1 MARLARAAF
10 GALPHIVV
18 QHAQAG
24 IALLADRAL
33 AEQSLA
39 FLGEA
44 ATTAR
49 ASIHGY
55 ALLDDR
61 CVLLVTPPSAGA
73 LGEMMQ
79 TWSRRFSVAFN
90 RLHARR
96 GTLWTGR
103 YRAAVLDPAEWMVD
117 ALMYVEQGAHQ
128 GQPALSSLAHHLGQR
143 TDPLVTDPVA
153 FWALG
158 NTPFEREARYRAM
171 LDAGLAPQRRSFVEQ
186 ALRGGWA
193 LGSGSFLAQLAEQT
207 DRPLAPRPRGRPRKP
222 PLLIDESV

>member
-24 IALLADRAL
+24 ISLLADTAL
-33 AEQSLA
+33 SEQALA

-44 ATTAR
+44 AA
-49 ASIHGY
+49 ASNSSIHAY

-61 CVLLVTPPSAGA
+61 WVLLVTPSSGSA
-73 LGEMMQ
+73 LGELMQ
-79 TWSRRFSVAFN
+79 SWSRRFSVVFN
-90 RLHARR
+90 RHHARR

-103 YRAAVLDPAEWMVD
+103 YRAAVLEPDEWMID
-117 ALMYVEQGAHQ
+117 ALLYVEQEAHQ
-128 GQPALSSLAHHLGQR
+128 GQPALSSVAHHLGRR
-143 TDPLVTDPVA
+143 TDPLLTDPA
-153 FWALG
+153 GFWALG

-171 LDAGLAPQRRSFVEQ
+171 LDAGLSSQRRGLMEQ

-193 LGSGSFLAQLAEQT
+193 LGSSRFLAALAEQT
-207 DRPLAPRPRGRPRKP
+207 DRPLTPRPRGRPRKAINVP
-222 PLLIDESV
+222 N